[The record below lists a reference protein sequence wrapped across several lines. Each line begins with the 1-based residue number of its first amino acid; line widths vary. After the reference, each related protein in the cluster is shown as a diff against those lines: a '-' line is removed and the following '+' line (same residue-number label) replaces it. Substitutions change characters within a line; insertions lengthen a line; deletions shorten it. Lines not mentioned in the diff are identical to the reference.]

1 VLRVGSRQ
9 APDRHARRAGDE
21 DRAGTA
27 GAVAE
32 RQFGHGRRGKGR
44 VARPCCGGETCS
56 GRASECRG
64 GQRARTSSRFRNT
77 VRTHPIEC
85 VVLPQLPTGRQCSQF
100 RRSTPLWPRHQ
111 PSTYLTSPAEQPTT
125 RTGRGRVGR
134 TERRLSGVRPNRLAP
149 RYRRFPIYALP
160 ADPACDT
167 SRMTQRNGFASF
179 RFADA
184 MRISPEQR
192 RSQEYRGTAV
202 PPSDL
207 RDGVAVESLD
217 VSRNRAGPRGR
228 RSSEAC
234 DTDRGKP
241 IKS

>member
-1 VLRVGSRQ
+1 MRTVQERQGPSPRGSSAMAGVG
-9 APDRHARRAGDE
+9 RAGSLVH
-21 DRAGTA
+21 
-27 GAVAE
+27 AVAGKHVVVEHQSVAVAKE
-32 RQFGHGRRGKGR
+32 RRHLH
-44 VARPCCGGETCS
+44 
-56 GRASECRG
+56 
-64 GQRARTSSRFRNT
+64 RFRNT

-125 RTGRGRVGR
+125 RTCRGRVGR
-134 TERRLSGVRPNRLAP
+134 TECRLSGVRPNRLAR